1 MYCDFIEALN
11 KKYSCTGREDL
22 SGMDL
27 QHYIFASTSNKRGKT
42 ALEEFENCGF
52 SLKGLRILDVG
63 CAYGGFSIEAAKL
76 GAICYGIE
84 ISEPLYHFAMLNHK
98 DEKYETG
105 SCNFVLTDVTSTD
118 FLDQI
123 PKHFFDLIIVND
135 VFEHIY
141 DTVQLLSNLSVV
153 SGERCAIYFKIPNG
167 NELRFVAK
175 EGHSGHCGISLMNPL
190 SWFTLTGE
198 KQWNIYYR
206 QFEYYKALFE
216 YYGYTAIQPVNY
228 PSQVSEEELKQLD
241 EQFDETK
248 HIVYQQFE
256 FLPERYV
263 SGLSKAFAK
272 FEKQFIADKAT
283 LSSQEL
289 FWKYGI
295 RFWTGFAHKEK

>member
-11 KKYSCTGREDL
+11 KKYNCTGREDL

-52 SLKGLRILDVG
+52 SLKGLKILDVG
-63 CAYGGFSIEAAKL
+63 CAYGGFSIEAARM
-76 GAICYGIE
+76 GAVCYGIE
-84 ISEPLYHFAMLNHK
+84 ISEPLYDFAMLNNK
-98 DEKYETG
+98 NEEYETG
-105 SCNFVLTDVTSTD
+105 SCEFILTDVTSAD
-118 FLDQI
+118 FLNRV

-141 DTVQLLSNLSVV
+141 DTVQLLSNLSMV
-153 SGERCAIYFKIPNG
+153 SGEKCAIYFKIPNG

-175 EGHSGHCGISLMNPL
+175 EGHSGYCGISIVNPL
-190 SWFTLTGE
+190 SWFTLDGE

-216 YYGYTAIQPVNY
+216 YYGYTTINFTNY
-228 PSQVSEEELKQLD
+228 PSHVSENKLEKLEA
-241 EQFDETK
+241 QFHETK
-248 HIVYQQFE
+248 HIIVEQSDL
-256 FLPERYV
+256 LPEKYAEV
-263 SGLSKAFAK
+263 LSKAFAK
-272 FEKQFIADKAT
+272 FEKQYTADKAI
-283 LSSQEL
+283 LSSQEF

-295 RFWTGFAHKEK
+295 RFWTGFAQKEK